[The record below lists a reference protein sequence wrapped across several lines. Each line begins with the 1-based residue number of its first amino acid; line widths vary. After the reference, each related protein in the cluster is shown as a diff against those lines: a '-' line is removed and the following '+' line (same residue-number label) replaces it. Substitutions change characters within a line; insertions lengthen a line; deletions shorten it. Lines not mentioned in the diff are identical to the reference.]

1 VSEPDLIIVGL
12 GPAGLDRLPG
22 PTLGFLVAPGTT
34 VISRT
39 RQHPSAAELAELREV
54 TDCDD
59 LYEQA
64 AGLDE
69 VYGAIADRVVAAAQA
84 GPTAYVVPGSA
95 VVGERAVAIVRSRAE
110 EAGLTVVVIPGE
122 SFLDL
127 LFERTGL
134 DPIGRATLILDGR
147 DLPDPLLLQAATVIT
162 QVDRPVV
169 LADVAT
175 ELAKVL
181 PDDTPITYLDSLGTA
196 EEAVITVP
204 LSRLAR
210 LVPGPRTSLYLDP
223 PPVGWYGLVTTT
235 RQLRR
240 ECPWDREQ
248 THHTLVRHLIEEAYE
263 TVDTLLALPEAAPDG
278 EVDFGAYAEVEE
290 ELGDLLLQVVLHAT
304 LARQAGAFDV
314 EEVAEGIRRKLVHRH
329 PHVFGDVVAD
339 DSATVK
345 ANWDDIKADEKELG
359 SLMDDVPEALPA
371 LARADKLQRRA
382 ATVGFDWDE
391 ADPVRDKVQE
401 EIAELSR
408 AVGDHTATQAELGD
422 VLFAVANLGRH
433 LGIDPELA
441 LRQAN
446 ARFGARFRS
455 MEAAAAEAGSSLG
468 DLPAERLEEL
478 WEAAKAAEGADR
490 G

>member
-1 VSEPDLIIVGL
+1 VSEPDLIVAGL

-22 PTLGFLVAPGTT
+22 STMGVLIAPGTT
-34 VISRT
+34 VIART
-39 RQHPSAAELAELREV
+39 RHHPSTAELGELRDV
-54 TDCDD
+54 VFCDD
-59 LYEQA
+59 LYEQG
-64 AGLDE
+64 AGIDE
-69 VYGAIADRVVAAAQA
+69 VYHAIADRVVTAAQA

-95 VVGERAVAIVRSRAE
+95 VVGERAVRMVRTRAE
-110 EAGLTVVVIPGE
+110 DAGLTVLVIPGE

-147 DLPDPLLLQAATVIT
+147 DLPDPLLLAAATVIT

-169 LADVAT
+169 LADIAT
-175 ELAKVL
+175 ELGKVL
-181 PDDTPITYLDSLGTA
+181 PDDTPVTYLDSLGTS
-196 EEAVITVP
+196 EEAVLTVP

-223 PPVGWYGLVTTT
+223 PPAGWHGLVTTV
-235 RQLRR
+235 RRLRR

-248 THHTLVRHLIEEAYE
+248 THHSLMRHLLEEAYE
-263 TVDTLLALPEAAPDG
+263 TVDTLLALPEDAPGG
-278 EVDFGAYAEVEE
+278 EADYGAYAEVEE
-290 ELGDLLLQVVLHAT
+290 ELGDLLLQVVLHGT
-304 LARQAGAFDV
+304 LAREAGAFDV

-345 ANWDDIKADEKELG
+345 ANWEDIKAGEKQRA
-359 SLMDDVPEALPA
+359 SLMDDVPEALPG

-391 ADPVRDKVQE
+391 AAPVRDKVRE
-401 EIAELSR
+401 EIDELR
-408 AVGDHTATQAELGD
+408 GALGDDAATQAELGD
-422 VLFAVANLGRH
+422 LLFATVNLARH
-433 LGIDPELA
+433 LDVDPELA

-446 ARFGARFRS
+446 ARFATRFRA
-455 MEAAAAEAGSSLG
+455 MEEAAAAAGSSLG

-478 WEAAKAAEGADR
+478 WEGAKAAEGED
-490 G
+490 GG

>member
-1 VSEPDLIIVGL
+1 VSEPDLIVAGL

-22 PTLGFLVAPGTT
+22 STMGVLIVPGTT
-34 VISRT
+34 VIART
-39 RQHPSAAELAELREV
+39 RHHPSTAELGELRDV
-54 TDCDD
+54 VFCDD
-59 LYEQA
+59 LYEQG

-69 VYGAIADRVVAAAQA
+69 VYHLIADRVVTAAQA

-95 VVGERAVAIVRSRAE
+95 VVGERAVRMVRTRAE
-110 EAGLTVVVIPGE
+110 DAGLTMLVIPGE

-175 ELAKVL
+175 ELGKVL
-181 PDDTPITYLDSLGTA
+181 PDDTPVTYLDSLGTA
-196 EEAVITVP
+196 EEAVLTVP

-223 PPVGWYGLVTTT
+223 PPAGWHGLVTTV
-235 RQLRR
+235 RRLRR

-248 THHTLVRHLIEEAYE
+248 THHSLVRHLLEEAYE
-263 TVDTLLALPEAAPDG
+263 TVDTLLALPEDAPAG
-278 EVDFGAYAEVEE
+278 EADFGVYAEVEE
-290 ELGDLLLQVVLHAT
+290 ELGDLLLQVVLHGT
-304 LARQAGAFDV
+304 LAREAGAFDV

-345 ANWDDIKADEKELG
+345 ANWEDIKAGEKRRA
-359 SLMDDVPEALPA
+359 SLMDDVPEAFPG

-391 ADPVRDKVQE
+391 AAPVRDKVRE
-401 EIAELSR
+401 EIDELR
-408 AVGDHTATQAELGD
+408 GALGDDAATQAELGD
-422 VLFAVANLGRH
+422 LLFAVVNLARH
-433 LGIDPELA
+433 LDVDPELA

-446 ARFGARFRS
+446 ARFATRFRA
-455 MEAAAAEAGSSLG
+455 MEEAAAAAGSSLG
-468 DLPAERLEEL
+468 NLPAERLEEL
-478 WEAAKAAEGADR
+478 WEGAKAAEGEDR